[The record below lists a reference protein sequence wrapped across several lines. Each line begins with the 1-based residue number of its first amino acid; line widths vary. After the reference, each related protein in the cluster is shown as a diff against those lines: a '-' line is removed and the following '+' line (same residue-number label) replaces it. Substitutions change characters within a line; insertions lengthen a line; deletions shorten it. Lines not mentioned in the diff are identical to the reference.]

1 MAFSPPPIR
10 TVLTDDNG
18 ILTYPWQRYVNDEYT
33 AIRDSTGGGG
43 SGQQGVTGLHGVPG
57 SDGKPGQDGQPGEK
71 GDQGVTG
78 LAGLGIE
85 ADNLAYSW
93 MLT

>member
-18 ILTYPWQRYVNDEYT
+18 ILTYPWQRYVNDEYV

-43 SGQQGVTGLHGVPG
+43 GQGATGLQGVAGVKG
-57 SDGKPGQDGQPGEK
+57 SDGAKGTDGQK

-93 MLT
+93 MVA